1 MLHIMLEEITLSR
14 HSYQMRLRYI
24 HSPCSREEHF
34 DRIVSTRVL
43 SRFQNLELSLCQHA
57 VVADTRKRAAAAC
70 KLLCTLKNC
79 LLREF
84 VNMSVI
90 DSTT

>member
-24 HSPCSREEHF
+24 HSAYSRGKHF
-34 DRIVSTRVL
+34 NKIVSTRVL
-43 SRFQNLELSLCQHA
+43 SRFQNLELSLCQHSF
-57 VVADTRKRAAAAC
+57 VADTRKRAAAAC

-79 LLREF
+79 LQRECCQH
-84 VNMSVI
+84 VS
-90 DSTT
+90 D

>member
-24 HSPCSREEHF
+24 HSPRSREKHF
-34 DRIVSTRVL
+34 NQIVSTRVL
-43 SRFQNLELSLCQHA
+43 GRFQNLDPSPCQRG
-57 VVADTRKRAAAAC
+57 VVVESRKRAAAAC

-79 LLREF
+79 LPRECCQH
-84 VNMSVI
+84 VK
-90 DSTT
+90 